1 MADQDNSS
9 QLIGTASLSRIDKAT
24 GTETPVLTKPLY
36 GHPISKQ
43 EFGLAP
49 APGED
54 HSNFPDDGN

>member
-1 MADQDNSS
+1 MADQDS
-9 QLIGTASLSRIDKAT
+9 QLIGTATLSHIDKTA
-24 GTETPVLTKPLY
+24 GTDTPVLTKPLY

-54 HSNFPDDGN
+54 NSNFPGN